1 MNAQQQLTPPSIGEV
16 WAGQGGIY
24 AGIRQ
29 GEDGNLYHLIFAPAD
44 VGEHA
49 WGDYGTETG
58 AASKIDGIL
67 NTTTLLEHGD
77 SFPAALAA
85 GSYSID
91 GHHDF
96 YLPSI
101 GELNHAWQTIA
112 DHFENTWYW
121 SSSQRSAYTAF
132 SMGFDDGFQ
141 LNHGKGNE
149 LRVRPV
155 RRLLI

>member
-1 MNAQQQLTPPSIGEV
+1 MNTAQNIRPPAIGEV
-16 WAGQGGIY
+16 WPGQGGIY

-29 GEDGNLYHLIFAPAD
+29 GEDGELYHHIFAATD

-58 AASKIDGIL
+58 ATSKINGIL
-67 NTTTLLEHGD
+67 NTTTLLEHGE
-77 SFPAALAA
+77 SFPAAEAA
-85 GSYSID
+85 GSYSVD

-112 DHFENTWYW
+112 EHFEKTWYW
-121 SSSQRSAYTAF
+121 SSSQRSAYYAF
-132 SMGFDDGFQ
+132 YMHFDDGIQ
-141 LNHGKGNE
+141 LSNGKGDE

-155 RRLLI
+155 RRFPI